1 MLSFAGKKH
10 VYRDVL
16 LKFDDL
22 GQGLVSSFLF
32 RGLGC
37 CWNGSH
43 GKHCLHAVGD
53 IMIYDCY
60 WNIPLTISTT
70 KRVNTCLIP
79 SPVSWRI
86 QAKKMDPCTSFC
98 ISLHPSLGRWHLHAW
113 VSGGNH
119 CRASWVPGSGMGSR
133 GALSIASMLLRRGD
147 ELPAIVSLLLWKLG
161 YSIVWFWSMYIYILC
176 NILSGRIMVDIQLRH
191 PSSRIAKTL

>member
-1 MLSFAGKKH
+1 MGAMANTVCTLWGISWFMI
-10 VYRDVL
+10 VIEISPLPFPL
-16 LKFDDL
+16 LK
-22 GQGLVSSFLF
+22 GWTRAWYHPLF
-32 RGLGC
+32 RGG
-37 CWNGSH
+37 
-43 GKHCLHAVGD
+43 
-53 IMIYDCY
+53 
-60 WNIPLTISTT
+60 
-70 KRVNTCLIP
+70 
-79 SPVSWRI
+79 I